1 MKMSSGYP
9 ILRKLDNGTIVQ
21 RKRDQSQPRIQMLPT
36 SYIQREKLSAAKFM
50 STVERLEEKQRG
62 IQRLPLTEN

>member
-9 ILRKLDNGTIVQ
+9 IQRKLESGSTVQ
-21 RKRDQSQPRIQMLPT
+21 WKRDQSQPRIQMLPT
-36 SYIQREKLSAAKFM
+36 SYIQREKLSAARFL